1 MSNPT
6 LLEKQLV
13 SRILDSG
20 PITFRDFMD
29 AALYDDDF
37 GYYNTGRPKIGRSG
51 DYYTASNVHQ
61 VFGAVIGGVLGELL
75 KGINASP
82 DQPLT
87 LVEFGAGTGQLA
99 ADILETIARE
109 HPPVFERI
117 GYLIVERSP
126 AMISLQHDRLD
137 RFGQKVN
144 WSKLDDLKALC
155 GGVLSNEL
163 VDALPVHRV
172 RRHRGSIEEQFVL
185 LEPGPGGSKRLG
197 FGWSKPLSPRIG
209 EYIGRMAVNLEEG
222 QVVEVG
228 LDAVDWLGRAS
239 RAVDR
244 GFLLTLDYGDLVEL
258 LWNADRR
265 RGTLR
270 AFRQHRLVDEVLDVP
285 GEQDLTASVN
295 FTALIE
301 YGKDF
306 GLEPTLY
313 QRQVDFLTGHGLL
326 ARIAGISDL
335 RSRLAAKQLLVP
347 GGVSDNFRVLVQ
359 RRLRQSRAADG

>member
-1 MSNPT
+1 
-6 LLEKQLV
+6 
-13 SRILDSG
+13 
-20 PITFRDFMD
+20 
-29 AALYDDDF
+29 
-37 GYYNTGRPKIGRSG
+37 
-51 DYYTASNVHQ
+51 
-61 VFGAVIGGVLGELL
+61 
-75 KGINASP
+75 
-82 DQPLT
+82 
-87 LVEFGAGTGQLA
+87 
-99 ADILETIARE
+99 
-109 HPPVFERI
+109 
-117 GYLIVERSP
+117 
-126 AMISLQHDRLD
+126 
-137 RFGQKVN
+137 
-144 WSKLDDLKALC
+144 
-155 GGVLSNEL
+155 
-163 VDALPVHRV
+163 
-172 RRHRGSIEEQFVL
+172 
-185 LEPGPGGSKRLG
+185 
-197 FGWSKPLSPRIG
+197 
-209 EYIGRMAVNLEEG
+209 MAVNLEEG